1 MDEVPV
7 ATMTIN
13 GVAVGNAAS
22 HEIEMA
28 TISDFCH
35 TSDEEESDGVLGLG
49 TTRIEIVVTAEDSAT
64 TQTYTI
70 DVHRNFENTS

>member
-1 MDEVPV
+1 
-7 ATMTIN
+7 MTIN

-70 DVHRNFENTS
+70 DVHRNFENTSEPL